1 MQVQNLN
8 NIVSFPLDSLMKGQL
23 RDGRHVSV
31 CLREKEPR
39 RVEGDVGLGG
49 RGGADTT
56 GVLPYTASG
65 SAGGLASMPCAEFG
79 QRF

>member
-1 MQVQNLN
+1 MQNLN
-8 NIVSFPLDSLMKGQL
+8 NIVSFPLDSLIKGQL

-31 CLREKEPR
+31 LFAGEGAPEGR
-39 RVEGDVGLGG
+39 GDVGLGG

-56 GVLPYTASG
+56 GVLPHTASG